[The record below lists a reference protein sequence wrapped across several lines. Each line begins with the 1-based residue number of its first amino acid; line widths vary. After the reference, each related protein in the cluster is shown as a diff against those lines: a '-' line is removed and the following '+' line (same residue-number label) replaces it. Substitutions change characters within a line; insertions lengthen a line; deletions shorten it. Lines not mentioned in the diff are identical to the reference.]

1 MRRTNLP
8 TRPCRKTYGRHK
20 DSKRTRLIH
29 RPCGDIAPPVG
40 GIHVSPAP
48 SPGGTTSECSRET
61 MIRGLHCSL
70 FAMLSVIAV
79 IHADRRRS
87 CLRAV
92 VPVFALFEYQLDGGM
107 LGCPCRLLVG
117 IVARAIWARG
127 ITRHLSG
134 GGESSPLRGLLGDA
148 VKTIEVEDAP
158 RLTIEGSAGV
168 GPSCAF
174 LHERR
179 DLRGSRSNTT
189 TGQDRS
195 GVGTPGRVGR
205 PRNLF
210 PSCPYK

>member
-1 MRRTNLP
+1 MIGIRRMRRTNLP

-92 VPVFALFEYQLDGGM
+92 VPVLHCLNISWME
-107 LGCPCRLLVG
+107 GCLAAP
-117 IVARAIWARG
+117 AASWSE
-127 ITRHLSG
+127 LS
-134 GGESSPLRGLLGDA
+134 
-148 VKTIEVEDAP
+148 
-158 RLTIEGSAGV
+158 
-168 GPSCAF
+168 
-174 LHERR
+174 HERFGR
-179 DLRGSRSNTT
+179 AASLGTFRVAARVRRYGGCWVTPSKQSRSKTHL
-189 TGQDRS
+189 D
-195 GVGTPGRVGR
+195 
-205 PRNLF
+205 
-210 PSCPYK
+210 